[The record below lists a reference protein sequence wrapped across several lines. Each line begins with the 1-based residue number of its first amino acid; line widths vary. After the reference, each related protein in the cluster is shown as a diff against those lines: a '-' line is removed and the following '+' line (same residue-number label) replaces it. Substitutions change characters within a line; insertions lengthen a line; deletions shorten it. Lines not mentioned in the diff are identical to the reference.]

1 MPGGEGIFEEA
12 SWPSHPVNY
21 QPRLWPSRSRS
32 GKQRRVGDPVGAT
45 DASRVRVMVLQHPL
59 FYTEL

>member
-32 GKQRRVGDPVGAT
+32 GKQRHVGDPV
-45 DASRVRVMVLQHPL
+45 
-59 FYTEL
+59 